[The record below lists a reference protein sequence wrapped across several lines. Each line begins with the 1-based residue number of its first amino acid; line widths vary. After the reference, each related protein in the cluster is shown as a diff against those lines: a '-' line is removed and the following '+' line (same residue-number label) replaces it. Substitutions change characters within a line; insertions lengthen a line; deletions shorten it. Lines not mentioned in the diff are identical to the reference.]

1 MLYKYLIYLN
11 IEKKKIFLVDNGKL
25 TTTKLLVDNSENSA
39 LVGEVWVSNVFI
51 NQPMPY
57 ILFFNLISFSFVPTI
72 NVVSWCSKLSLNR
85 PPSRFSIQVA
95 MSVYSLL
102 VTEILFHC
110 EKRVCFELFK
120 EKFFLMVKKK
130 TFGTFFLVLKEFKK
144 NRFISSLWHV
154 WGFWFVLFILFQK
167 IFFGVNF

>member
-1 MLYKYLIYLN
+1 MIYLMIDIMLYKYLIYLN
-11 IEKKKIFLVDNGKL
+11 IEKKINFLVDNGKL
-25 TTTKLLVDNSENSA
+25 TLQIISWQLWEFSSSWRSMGFKCL
-39 LVGEVWVSNVFI
+39 I

-130 TFGTFFLVLKEFKK
+130 HLGHFFLCLK
-144 NRFISSLWHV
+144 N
-154 WGFWFVLFILFQK
+154 
-167 IFFGVNF
+167 

>member
-1 MLYKYLIYLN
+1 MGFKCL
-11 IEKKKIFLVDNGKL
+11 
-25 TTTKLLVDNSENSA
+25 
-39 LVGEVWVSNVFI
+39 I

-110 EKRVCFELFK
+110 EKRVCFESFK

-130 TFGTFFLVLKEFKK
+130 HLGHFFLCLKNLKK
-144 NRFISSLWHV
+144 IDLYPVYDMFEVFDLFYLYFFRKYFLGSIFNRFS
-154 WGFWFVLFILFQK
+154 GIL
-167 IFFGVNF
+167 

>member
-1 MLYKYLIYLN
+1 MVLGNNILVYIGIYLMIDILLYKYLIYLN

-25 TTTKLLVDNSENSA
+25 RLQIISWQLWEFSSSWRSTGFKCL
-39 LVGEVWVSNVFI
+39 I

-110 EKRVCFELFK
+110 EKRVCFESFK
-120 EKFFLMVKKK
+120 EKFFLMVK
-130 TFGTFFLVLKEFKK
+130 TK
-144 NRFISSLWHV
+144 NIWD
-154 WGFWFVLFILFQK
+154 
-167 IFFGVNF
+167 IFSCA